1 MRKIAVLTVFG
12 VLLGALDAVA
22 QGWADKAYVNI
33 GFGVESGSS
42 DLNDAKSFTLY
53 DEAATVNTRSSWTS
67 GSLFDMS
74 AGVRVWRNLSVGG
87 GYHLESNT
95 SEVAV
100 DGTAPHPLFFNRP
113 RQFSSSANG
122 LRRKENATH
131 LNFGWMV
138 PIGSLADV
146 HFTVGPSWFRLQQ
159 DVVSD
164 AEPVERGNPFTEVG
178 VLTTVTTQKRSVV
191 GYNVGLDVAYLLWQN
206 DSVRLGVGGF
216 VRITGATTDVR
227 LLISD
232 VETKVGGVQFG
243 FGGRIRF

>member
-1 MRKIAVLTVFG
+1 M
-12 VLLGALDAVA
+12 
-22 QGWADKAYVNI
+22 
-33 GFGVESGSS
+33 
-42 DLNDAKSFTLY
+42 
-53 DEAATVNTRSSWTS
+53 
-67 GSLFDMS
+67 
-74 AGVRVWRNLSVGG
+74 
-87 GYHLESNT
+87 
-95 SEVAV
+95 
-100 DGTAPHPLFFNRP
+100 
-113 RQFSSSANG
+113 
-122 LRRKENATH
+122 
-131 LNFGWMV
+131 
-138 PIGSLADV
+138 

-164 AEPVERGNPFTEVG
+164 AEPVERGDPFTEVG